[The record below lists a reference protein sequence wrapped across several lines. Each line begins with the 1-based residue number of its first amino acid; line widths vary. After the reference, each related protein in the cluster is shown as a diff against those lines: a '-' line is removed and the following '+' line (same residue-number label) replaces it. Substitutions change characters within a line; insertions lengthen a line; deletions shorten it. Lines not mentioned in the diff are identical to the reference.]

1 MKKIFAILGAALFAL
16 LPLSACGGETDGGLT
31 KIRLNEVT
39 HSVFYA
45 PMYLADSLG
54 YFRDEGIEIELT
66 NGGGADKVMTAVLSG
81 DADIGF
87 CGPEAAFYV
96 ATGGTSDTPTVFAQ
110 LTMRDGSFL
119 VGRQPEPDFKWENLA
134 GKEILAG
141 RQGGV
146 PAMTFEYILKE
157 HGVKDYKLNF
167 DVAFNNMTAAF
178 IEGTA
183 NYCTMFEPVASE
195 VQAAGNGY
203 IVAAVG
209 AASGEVPYTSYI
221 AKKSWLKANRE
232 TAKGF
237 LRALLKAV
245 KYAQEE
251 SPETIAKGLTSA
263 FPDTTEASLATS
275 VRSYQGIDAWA
286 KDLQITEKS
295 YNRLLDIIEEA
306 GELTER
312 IPFATI
318 ADNALVKEV
327 YEELF

>member
-1 MKKIFAILGAALFAL
+1 MKKILATFGALLFAL
-16 LPLSACGGETDGGLT
+16 LPLSACGGDNDGLMT
-31 KIRLNEVT
+31 VRINEVT

-54 YFRDEGIEIELT
+54 YFEEEGIKIELT

-96 ATGGTSDTPTVFAQ
+96 ATGGTSDTPTVFGQ

-119 VGRQPEPDFKWENLA
+119 VGREPQPDFKWEDLA
-134 GKEILAG
+134 GKNILAG

-157 HGVKDYKLNF
+157 HHVENYTLNF
-167 DVAFNNMTAAF
+167 DVSFNNMTAAF
-178 IEGTA
+178 LEGTSD
-183 NYCTMFEPVASE
+183 YCTMFEPVASE

-209 AASGEVPYTSYI
+209 GASGEVPYTSYI
-221 AKKSWLKANRE
+221 AKKSWLEKN
-232 TAKGF
+232 TDVAKGF
-237 LRALLKAV
+237 LRAMLKAV

-251 SPETIAKGLTSA
+251 TPEKIAEGLTKA
-263 FPDTTEASLATS
+263 FPDTSKESLATS
-275 VRSYQGIDAWA
+275 IRSYQGINAW
-286 KDLQITEKS
+286 KSDMQITESS
-295 YNRLLDIIEEA
+295 YNRLLDIIDEA

-312 IPFATI
+312 IPFATL
-318 ADNALVKEV
+318 ADNSLVKEV